1 MTQTLGSHVI
11 TKTTEWSKR
20 FPLEDGNP
28 AGPFAVASATVAL
41 PVATQTTTVP
51 KHAWNARCQSG
62 FGTEL
67 LLTGPRVMP
76 GVVKWKVRSSCP
88 VYVAEWPVTVSV
100 LGATA

>member
-1 MTQTLGSHVI
+1 MVEEIPAGGRES
-11 TKTTEWSKR
+11 
-20 FPLEDGNP
+20 